1 MINPNA
7 KLWKCKIDYSGKG
20 YLAFNYNNVQVSFP
34 YFLRA
39 LSTVLLSLSR
49 GARSSNKTSQTT
61 HSCINLPSTLENEG
75 NVNKIENLKK
85 YKNLSESN
93 SQKYIKS
100 QYYNSRKRNLDV
112 SDDQKSQEHYS

>member
-7 KLWKCKIDYSGKG
+7 KLWKCKIDYSGKV

-39 LSTVLLSLSR
+39 LSTVLLSFSR
-49 GARSSNKTSQTT
+49 GAGSSNKTSQTMY
-61 HSCINLPSTLENEG
+61 SCINLPSTLENEG

-100 QYYNSRKRNLDV
+100 QYYNSRKCNLDV
-112 SDDQKSQEHYS
+112 SDDQKSPEHYS